1 MPSAV
6 SPVFSYRLPRRINQA
21 APLLDGK
28 NKHRQ
33 LSAGGQ
39 AAIQPKQ
46 RNKATHT
53 HTHTQAR
60 AIWEGSRVCRA
71 ALFQS
76 QPFELHRV
84 DANDSD

>member
-53 HTHTQAR
+53 HTHTGTRYLGGQQGLQGC
-60 AIWEGSRVCRA
+60 IISKS
-71 ALFQS
+71 AL
-76 QPFELHRV
+76 
-84 DANDSD
+84 